1 MRRLWAS
8 ALGLW
13 NGIGGRAEYAPE
25 TYPVSLARFVLVL
38 VAVDR
43 SARAYPGP
51 GIWGIM
57 ARAGVWMGVAR
68 MWAEAVGLY
77 VLTTSAG

>member
-1 MRRLWAS
+1 M
-8 ALGLW
+8 ALLSLV
-13 NGIGGRAEYAPE
+13 
-25 TYPVSLARFVLVL
+25 YPVSRAKFVLVL

-43 SARAYPGP
+43 SARAYRGP

-57 ARAGVWMGVAR
+57 ARAGVWVGVVR